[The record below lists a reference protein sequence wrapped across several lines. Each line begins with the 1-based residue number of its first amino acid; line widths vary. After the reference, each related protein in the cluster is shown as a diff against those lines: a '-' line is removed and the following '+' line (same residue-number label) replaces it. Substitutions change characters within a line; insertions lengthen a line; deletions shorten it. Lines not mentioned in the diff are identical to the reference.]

1 VARPFLLAQLSDPH
15 IGATWTD
22 ADPADR
28 LEAVV
33 EAVRPHAPDA
43 VVVTGDIADHAY
55 AREYGLARE
64 LLEQIG
70 APVYALPGNHDD
82 RAELRAA
89 FDIPGDGPVQYAVDL
104 GPLRLVVLDTTIPG
118 EDGGELD
125 AARLEW
131 LDGALDGKPAI
142 VALHHQPL
150 QLGIPP
156 WDAIGIPA
164 ADRAAL
170 AAVLERHP
178 GVEAVVGGHIHRPI
192 TGELGGRVVI
202 SVPSTYVQGRLDFDA
217 DAIVVDSDEPP
228 AFALHALVDG
238 RLVSHVHQV

>member
-1 VARPFLLAQLSDPH
+1 VPRPFLLAQLSDPH
-15 IGATWTD
+15 VGATWTD

-33 EAVRPHAPDA
+33 EAVRPYAPDA

-70 APVYALPGNHDD
+70 APIYALPGNHDD
-82 RAELRAA
+82 RAALRAA
-89 FDIPGDGPVQYAVDL
+89 FDLPGDGPVQYAVDL
-104 GPLRLVVLDTTIPG
+104 GPLRLVVLDTTVPG
-118 EDGGELD
+118 QDRGELD
-125 AARLEW
+125 VARLEW
-131 LDGALDGKPAI
+131 LDGALDGRPAV
-142 VALHHQPL
+142 VAMHHSPIA
-150 QLGIPP
+150 LGIAP

-164 ADRAAL
+164 DERAAL

-178 GVEAVVGGHIHRPI
+178 RVEAVVGGHIHRPI
-192 TGELGGRVVI
+192 TGELGGRVVL
-202 SVPSTYVQGRLDFDA
+202 SVPSTYVQARLDFDA
-217 DAIVVDSDEPP
+217 AAIVVDSDEPP

>member
-1 VARPFLLAQLSDPH
+1 MARPFLIAHLSDPH
-15 IGATWTD
+15 VGATWTD
-22 ADPADR
+22 EDPADR

-33 EAVRPHAPDA
+33 EAVRPYAPDA

-55 AREYGLARE
+55 PREYGLARE
-64 LLEQIG
+64 LLEQLG

-89 FDIPGDGPVQYAVDL
+89 FEIPGDGPVQYAVDL
-104 GPLRLVVLDTTIPG
+104 GPLRLVALDTTRPG

-125 AARLEW
+125 AARIEW
-131 LDGALDGKPAI
+131 LDGALNGRPTV
-142 VALHHQPL
+142 VALHHAPL
-150 QLGIPP
+150 ALGIPP

-164 ADRAAL
+164 VQRAAL
-170 AAVLERHP
+170 AEVLERHP
-178 GVEAVVGGHIHRPI
+178 RVEAVVGGHIHRAV

-202 SVPSTYVQGRLDFDA
+202 SVPSTYVQARLDFDA
-217 DAIVVDSDEPP
+217 DAIHVDSDEPA
-228 AFALHALVDG
+228 AFALHTFADG